1 MLIFLRFGWCV
12 GQVGLVPT
20 LGAVLLSAACQSLCA
35 SSLSAVATNG
45 IVTRSGGTWRLIT
58 WTYLPTHPTPAFHI
72 RAYIQYA
79 NAHHNCTAQART

>member
-45 IVTRSGGTWRLIT
+45 IVTRSGGTFGG
-58 WTYLPTHPTPAFHI
+58 LPCPIHAAPHSAPDDSIRTP
-72 RAYIQYA
+72 
-79 NAHHNCTAQART
+79 QART

>member
-45 IVTRSGGTWRLIT
+45 IVTRSGGTFEARCACNLFSS
-58 WTYLPTHPTPAFHI
+58 A
-72 RAYIQYA
+72 
-79 NAHHNCTAQART
+79 CT